1 MGTHPIFESD
11 FDCLTDGLMSLA
23 GPNGGVG
30 EKKKTFSAPTVRLQV
45 ELEKT
50 SKDSFPEFSFL
61 SLKKELSENI
71 GNAEKEN
78 HDVNSKDANDLAAY
92 FERKYGNFGNTAK
105 FDKKKRRRHERLEDF
120 MDMGEGY
127 DCEDDFIDD
136 TGGKEIF
143 APQDYDT
150 WHNGFYVNQGN
161 LRFKMSD
168 EEDSEEEK
176 PKDIKKPV
184 VQTAA
189 QKIIAKA
196 KKAKAQKPSGD
207 KKKVDKDETQ
217 KNSVPKKIKS
227 P

>member
-1 MGTHPIFESD
+1 MFLKIEKCFKNIVFKKKNEID
-11 FDCLTDGLMSLA
+11 KNKILDGLMSLA

-78 HDVNSKDANDLAAY
+78 HDVNSKGDYVIFSMNFFRSLFITVQELNKTSLLNLDANDLAAY

-127 DCEDDFIDD
+127 DCEVF
-136 TGGKEIF
+136 
-143 APQDYDT
+143 
-150 WHNGFYVNQGN
+150 
-161 LRFKMSD
+161 
-168 EEDSEEEK
+168 
-176 PKDIKKPV
+176 
-184 VQTAA
+184 
-189 QKIIAKA
+189 
-196 KKAKAQKPSGD
+196 
-207 KKKVDKDETQ
+207 
-217 KNSVPKKIKS
+217 
-227 P
+227 